1 MANKKPIIKGYTFD
15 GNEIVINYGLFKKE
29 RIANTTENI
38 RRLNELMKNQVT
50 KKSVKDYRKAKKGTV
65 RNTFICLAITFG
77 LSLLGAPIGI
87 LAIPSVIGASHLYRY
102 LSNSYREYKRS
113 KYEFFF
119 KNENDFNE
127 AITKNETDEETLS
140 KTNNVSNKTI
150 ETILEEKRHE
160 NKNVFDVNS
169 IRKMSF
175 NSLLNLRE
183 NLINRKIAS
192 QQPVVAETENVDG
205 PTLEKRVA

>member
-1 MANKKPIIKGYTFD
+1 
-15 GNEIVINYGLFKKE
+15 
-29 RIANTTENI
+29 
-38 RRLNELMKNQVT
+38 MKNQVT

-77 LSLLGAPIGI
+77 LSLLSAPIGI
-87 LAIPSVIGASHLYRY
+87 LAIPSVIGACHLYRY
-102 LSNSYREYKRS
+102 LSNSYKEYKRS

-140 KTNNVSNKTI
+140 KTNNVSNKTV
-150 ETILEEKRHE
+150 EAILEEKRHE

-183 NLINRKIAS
+183 NLINSKIAS